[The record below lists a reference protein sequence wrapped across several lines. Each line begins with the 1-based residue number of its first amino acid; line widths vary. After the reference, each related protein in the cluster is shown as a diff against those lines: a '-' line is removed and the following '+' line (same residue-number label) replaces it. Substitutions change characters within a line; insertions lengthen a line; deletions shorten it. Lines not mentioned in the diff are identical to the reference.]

1 MEDGKW
7 RSIGCVPLN
16 PDDIPIFT
24 RSKTAKQH
32 PRPPTHPDTMQHL
45 LHFKQT
51 ILRSRSETLHRQ
63 QQAQQE
69 QQYANAYAQIQ
80 QPVYPQDPPAQ
91 SWVNPLQRRQASAPS
106 PMYATDP
113 RQDYSSYS
121 PSPQGF
127 VNPAMIMQQRPASPA
142 EQTPTSPAQTPT
154 SPAQT
159 PTSPAQTPAHL
170 TRSPVQPHPMT
181 AKPAQRAQ
189 YEYAYQPQHL
199 IHPADTHQHVHS
211 QSPAPVTPAPTAT
224 PSQPQAHP
232 RQSQSTYPA
241 GSNKLK
247 LDSDSST
254 STSLSGYS
262 SSPQS
267 TPAAPL
273 QQHQQDQPQNP
284 ISPTKLRK
292 GSLVMVVEIPA
303 PPWRKKIRSEEEED
317 DETERERAAKRR
329 RSSKEDPENRT
340 RQKEGD
346 AALLKLT
353 DFLDSIFEA
362 EDTLTPDTSSGA
374 VSSGPGTSHSYFLA
388 GTSDPPL
395 LSTPTL
401 RRLILLVRKC
411 ADYDRVEDVPPEDL
425 QRVMKMME
433 SAVREA
439 ECLEIVPGGATGA
452 APVAATAG
460 KTAKS
465 GVKKKKPGKKVARG
479 KGKKKAKVK
488 HRRRGSVESGSPASS
503 VEWGSDEDGE
513 GEGEGEDDEEDED
526 EEEEEQEEEKE
537 KEGNRTHGGATLG
550 AGGEGKW
557 VEGLDGKVEKVA
569 NALEAASAAFEI
581 MTAGKLPKQ

>member
-1 MEDGKW
+1 M
-7 RSIGCVPLN
+7 
-16 PDDIPIFT
+16 
-24 RSKTAKQH
+24 
-32 PRPPTHPDTMQHL
+32 
-45 LHFKQT
+45 
-51 ILRSRSETLHRQ
+51 
-63 QQAQQE
+63 
-69 QQYANAYAQIQ
+69 
-80 QPVYPQDPPAQ
+80 
-91 SWVNPLQRRQASAPS
+91 
-106 PMYATDP
+106 
-113 RQDYSSYS
+113 
-121 PSPQGF
+121 
-127 VNPAMIMQQRPASPA
+127 
-142 EQTPTSPAQTPT
+142 
-154 SPAQT
+154 
-159 PTSPAQTPAHL
+159 
-170 TRSPVQPHPMT
+170 
-181 AKPAQRAQ
+181 
-189 YEYAYQPQHL
+189 
-199 IHPADTHQHVHS
+199 
-211 QSPAPVTPAPTAT
+211 
-224 PSQPQAHP
+224 
-232 RQSQSTYPA
+232 
-241 GSNKLK
+241 
-247 LDSDSST
+247 
-254 STSLSGYS
+254 
-262 SSPQS
+262 
-267 TPAAPL
+267 
-273 QQHQQDQPQNP
+273 
-284 ISPTKLRK
+284 
-292 GSLVMVVEIPA
+292 
-303 PPWRKKIRSEEEED
+303 
-317 DETERERAAKRR
+317 
-329 RSSKEDPENRT
+329 
-340 RQKEGD
+340 
-346 AALLKLT
+346 LT

-581 MTAGKLPKQ
+581 MTAGKLPKQLYPEGLITSSLNLAKYQLESTVYPVMEVGANKDADELNGGPPGPPQRLPPQGLRAHATPGPLRQRRRHYRLPRSWSLFR